1 MDSLLF
7 KLVIAYIIF
16 INFFT
21 FILYGVDKYKAK
33 HNQFRIPEATL
44 LLCGYLGGSYG
55 AVIGMQVW
63 HHKTRK
69 WKFRIAVPLAVVFVT
84 GVLLAISYFFRIK

>member
-7 KLVIAYIIF
+7 KLTIAYIIF
-16 INFFT
+16 MNFFT
-21 FILYGVDKYKAK
+21 FILYGLDKYKAK

-44 LLCGYLGGSYG
+44 LFCGYLGGAYG

-69 WKFRIAVPLAVVFVT
+69 WKFRIAVPISGVFVT
-84 GVLLAISYFFRIK
+84 AILVAMIFFFRIG